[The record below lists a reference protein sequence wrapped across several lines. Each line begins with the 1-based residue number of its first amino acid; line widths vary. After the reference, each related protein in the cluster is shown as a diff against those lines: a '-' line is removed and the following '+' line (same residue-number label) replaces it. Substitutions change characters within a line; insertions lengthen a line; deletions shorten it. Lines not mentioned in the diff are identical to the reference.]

1 MFSIVGIADIT
12 AGHILRETEER
23 PLRVIH
29 DSRLIQRGDLFVA
42 LTGARV
48 DGHAYLQEAFS
59 RGACGAIVSDLEAAP
74 KEGRNLV
81 QVDDPLRALQ
91 SLAAAW
97 RKQTTA
103 QFIGI
108 TGSCGKTTAKA
119 LLAHLLA
126 EDLPVF
132 AAPES
137 FNTEIGLPLALL
149 AMPPSAGVGI
159 FELGTNA
166 PGEIAP
172 LAALLSP
179 EIAVLTTIGRVHL
192 EGFETVERIADE
204 KWDLVRAL
212 PKDGMAIIPADCPE
226 LRPFLR
232 EGEGKLVSFGLGRG
246 DVRGGIT
253 QGVPN
258 LCVRIAKPALELAS
272 PLIGSHNATNLLAA
286 VTCALHLG
294 MSSRKIQQRVATF
307 QGVRHRLQLV
317 RAPFGYLLDDS
328 YNANPEAVEAALRV
342 LAELDLPVQQRAFV
356 FGDMLELGEGS
367 LRFHHEILELALSL
381 GIAPIFPVGESA
393 TEGARGLLGRV
404 PQGTIIFSTK
414 LRLAD
419 RIRDTLKGDRNLL
432 LVKGSRLL
440 DLDKLVEELS
450 G

>member
-1 MFSIVGIADIT
+1 MFSVARIADIT
-12 AGHILRETEER
+12 TGHIFRETEES

-29 DSRLIQRGDLFVA
+29 DSRLIQPGDLFVA

-59 RGACGAIVSDLEAAP
+59 RGACGAIVSNLQGVP
-74 KEGRNLV
+74 RKGRNLI
-81 QVDDPLRALQ
+81 QVDNPLRALQ
-91 SLAAAW
+91 ALAVAW
-97 RKQTTA
+97 RKQSSA
-103 QFIGI
+103 QLIGI
-108 TGSCGKTTAKA
+108 TGSCGKTTTKA

-126 EDLPVF
+126 RDLAVF

-166 PGEIAP
+166 PGEIAS

-179 EIAVLTTIGRVHL
+179 HIAVLTTVGRVHL
-192 EGFETVERIADE
+192 KGFETVGRIADE

-212 PKDGMAIIPADCPE
+212 PTDGTAIIPADCLE
-226 LRPFLR
+226 LAPFLKEE
-232 EGEGKLVSFGLGRG
+232 EGNLVSFGLGQG
-246 DVRGGIT
+246 DVQGKIT
-253 QGVPN
+253 QRVPN
-258 LCVRIAKPALELAS
+258 LRIQIVKPAVELVS
-272 PLIGSHNATNLLAA
+272 PLLGSHNAVNLLAA

-294 MSSRKIQQRVATF
+294 VSPREIQRRVTTF
-307 QGVRHRLQLV
+307 QGVCHRLQLV

-328 YNANPEAVEAALRV
+328 YNANPEAAEAALRV
-342 LAELDLPVQQRAFV
+342 LAELNLPVKRRAFV

-367 LRFHHEILELALSL
+367 LRFHREILELALSL
-381 GIAPIFPVGESA
+381 RIAPIFPVGESA
-393 TEGARGLLGRV
+393 TKGAQGLLSRV
-404 PQGTIIFSTK
+404 PQGTIVFATRQ
-414 LRLAD
+414 RLAN
-419 RIRDTLKGDRNLL
+419 RIRDTLKGDLNLL

-440 DLDKLVEELS
+440 GLEKLVEELS